1 MKQPVGQPR
10 AGYNWDM
17 EIPAFAYLGIV
28 LILFIGGGLV
38 WAFVADRKRNQR
50 VAHDPERT
58 EGTDGLPRHDRP
70 S

>member
-1 MKQPVGQPR
+1 
-10 AGYNWDM
+10 M

-38 WAFVADRKRNQR
+38 WAFVADRKRNR
-50 VAHDPERT
+50 EVAHDPERV
-58 EGTDGLPRHDRP
+58 EGNEGLPRHDRP